1 MGKSTLFN
9 ALTASKNAEAANFP
23 FCTIDPNIGIVDV
36 VDERLDKL
44 TELSKSKKKI
54 YTNITFVDIAGL
66 VKGASK
72 GEGLGNKF
80 LSHIREVDAIIH
92 LVRCFDSEKITH
104 VNSKINP
111 VEDLETIK
119 TEIILSDIDIIQKKL
134 EKGKKKLL
142 EEKQI
147 KILEEKLNQ
156 LNEGKEIFING
167 SDEKKFLSSLGL
179 LSIKPKIIVCN
190 VDEESLANGN
200 AFTKE
205 VQNKYSNEKVV
216 TICADIED
224 QIMGLDNSE
233 RETFMKEIG
242 LNKTGLNQLI
252 KEGYELLNLDTFF
265 TSGPEESRA
274 WTVEKNTPAPKAAS
288 VIHTDFEKKFLTTL
302 GLLSI
307 KPKII
312 VCNVDEESL
321 ATGNAFTED
330 VKRKYTAEKIVTIC
344 ADIEDQIMGLDNNER
359 ETFMKEIGLNKT
371 GLNQLI
377 KEGYDLLN
385 LDTFFT
391 SGPEESR
398 AWTIEKNTL
407 APQAAS
413 VIHTDF
419 EKNFIRAEAVTCEDF
434 IKFGSAEKCK
444 ENGKLRIEGK
454 DYIVK
459 DGDVLYF
466 RVNP

>member
-1 MGKSTLFN
+1 MGFKCGIVGLPNVGKSTLFN

-36 VDERLDKL
+36 VDKRLDQL
-44 TELSKSKKKI
+44 SNLSKSKKKI
-54 YTNITFVDIAGL
+54 YANITFVDIAGL

-92 LVRCFDSEKITH
+92 LVRCFESEKVTH
-104 VNSKINP
+104 VNNAINP
-111 VEDLETIK
+111 LNDLETIK
-119 TEIILSDIDIIQKKL
+119 TEILLADIDIIQKKL

-142 EEKQI
+142 DT
-147 KILEEKLNQ
+147 
-156 LNEGKEIFING
+156 KEIELL
-167 SDEKKFLSSLGL
+167 EKKLKSLNAEEENLNFSEDETKYLSTLGL
-179 LSIKPKIIVCN
+179 LSIKPRIIVCN
-190 VDEESLANGN
+190 VDENSLDKGN
-200 AFTKE
+200 KFTDSVKS
-205 VQNKYSNEKVV
+205 KYGDEKIVI
-216 TICADIED
+216 ICADIED
-224 QIMGLDNSE
+224 QIMELE
-233 RETFMKEIG
+233 KEEKEVFM
-242 LNKTGLNQLI
+242 
-252 KEGYELLNLDTFF
+252 
-265 TSGPEESRA
+265 R
-274 WTVEKNTPAPKAAS
+274 
-288 VIHTDFEKKFLTTL
+288 
-302 GLLSI
+302 
-307 KPKII
+307 
-312 VCNVDEESL
+312 
-321 ATGNAFTED
+321 
-330 VKRKYTAEKIVTIC
+330 
-344 ADIEDQIMGLDNNER
+344 
-359 ETFMKEIGLNKT
+359 EIGLNKT

-398 AWTIEKNTL
+398 AWTIKKNTV
-407 APQAAS
+407 APKAAS

-419 EKNFIRAEAVTCEDF
+419 EKNFIRAETVTSEDF
-434 IKFGSAEKCK
+434 IKYGSAEKSK

>member
-1 MGKSTLFN
+1 MGFKCGIVGLPNVGKSTLFN

-23 FCTIDPNIGIVDV
+23 FCTIDPNVGIVDV
-36 VDERLDKL
+36 LDERLDHLTKL
-44 TELSKSKKKI
+44 SNSKKKI

-92 LVRCFDSEKITH
+92 LVRCFESDKITH
-104 VNSKINP
+104 VNSEINP
-111 VEDLETIK
+111 LNDLETIK

-142 EEKQI
+142 NEKEI
-147 KILEEKLNQ
+147 NILEKKLKLLNQ
-156 LNEGKEIFING
+156 GQDEIESDNEENR
-167 SDEKKFLSSLGL
+167 FLSSLGL

-190 VDEESLANGN
+190 VDEGSVSEGN
-200 AFTKE
+200 K
-205 VQNKYSNEKVV
+205 
-216 TICADIED
+216 
-224 QIMGLDNSE
+224 
-233 RETFMKEIG
+233 
-242 LNKTGLNQLI
+242 
-252 KEGYELLNLDTFF
+252 
-265 TSGPEESRA
+265 
-274 WTVEKNTPAPKAAS
+274 
-288 VIHTDFEKKFLTTL
+288 
-302 GLLSI
+302 
-307 KPKII
+307 
-312 VCNVDEESL
+312 
-321 ATGNAFTED
+321 FTES
-330 VKRKYTAEKIVTIC
+330 VKSKNSNEKIVTIC
-344 ADIEDQIMGLDNNER
+344 ADIEDQIMGLDKSEQ
-359 ETFMKEIGLNKT
+359 ETFMQEIGLNKT

-377 KEGYDLLN
+377 KEGYDLLE

-398 AWTIEKNTL
+398 AWTVKKNTL
-407 APQAAS
+407 APKAAS

-454 DYIVK
+454 D
-459 DGDVLYF
+459 
-466 RVNP
+466 

>member
-1 MGKSTLFN
+1 MGFKCGIVGLPNVGKSTLFN

-36 VDERLDKL
+36 IDERLDQ
-44 TELSKSKKKI
+44 LSKLSNSKKKI

-92 LVRCFDSEKITH
+92 LVRCFESDKITH
-104 VNSKINP
+104 VNSEINP
-111 VEDLETIK
+111 IEDLEIIK
-119 TEIILSDIDIIQKKL
+119 TEITLSDLDIIQKKL

-142 EEKQI
+142 QEKEI
-147 KILEEKLNQ
+147 KILEEKLNL
-156 LNEGKEIFING
+156 LNSGKELIINDQ
-167 SDEKKFLSSLGL
+167 SERKFLS
-179 LSIKPKIIVCN
+179 
-190 VDEESLANGN
+190 
-200 AFTKE
+200 
-205 VQNKYSNEKVV
+205 
-216 TICADIED
+216 
-224 QIMGLDNSE
+224 
-233 RETFMKEIG
+233 
-242 LNKTGLNQLI
+242 
-252 KEGYELLNLDTFF
+252 
-265 TSGPEESRA
+265 
-274 WTVEKNTPAPKAAS
+274 
-288 VIHTDFEKKFLTTL
+288 TL

-312 VCNVDEESL
+312 VCNVDEDSL
-321 ATGNAFTED
+321 AKGNTFTKTIKE
-330 VKRKYTAEKIVTIC
+330 KYSNEKIITIC
-344 ADIEDQIMGLDNNER
+344 ADIEDQIMGLNNNER

-398 AWTIEKNTL
+398 AWTVVKNTL
-407 APQAAS
+407 APKAAS

-419 EKNFIRAEAVTCEDF
+419 EKKFIRAEAVSCEDF

>member
-1 MGKSTLFN
+1 MGFKCGIVGLPNVGKSTLFN

-36 VDERLDKL
+36 VDERLDQLTKL
-44 TELSKSKKKI
+44 SNSKKKI

-92 LVRCFDSEKITH
+92 LVRCFESDKITH

-111 VEDLETIK
+111 LDDLETIK
-119 TEIILSDIDIIQKKL
+119 TEIILSDLDIVQKKL

-142 EEKQI
+142 EEKEV
-147 KILEEKLNQ
+147 KILEDKLSQ
-156 LNEGKEIFING
+156 LNDGKEVVPNNK
-167 SDEKKFLSSLGL
+167 EEEKFLTTLGL

-190 VDEESLANGN
+190 VDEESLAKGN
-200 AFTKE
+200 SYTESVKK
-205 VQNKYSNEKVV
+205 NYSEEKVV

-224 QIMGLDNSE
+224 QIMSLDNDE

-274 WTVEKNTPAPKAAS
+274 WTIEKNTPAPKAAS
-288 VIHTDFEKKFLTTL
+288 VIHTDFEK
-302 GLLSI
+302 
-307 KPKII
+307 
-312 VCNVDEESL
+312 
-321 ATGNAFTED
+321 
-330 VKRKYTAEKIVTIC
+330 
-344 ADIEDQIMGLDNNER
+344 
-359 ETFMKEIGLNKT
+359 
-371 GLNQLI
+371 
-377 KEGYDLLN
+377 
-385 LDTFFT
+385 
-391 SGPEESR
+391 
-398 AWTIEKNTL
+398 
-407 APQAAS
+407 
-413 VIHTDF
+413 
-419 EKNFIRAEAVTCEDF
+419 NFIRAETVTCEDF
-434 IKFGSAEKCK
+434 IKYGSAEKCK

>member
-1 MGKSTLFN
+1 MGFKCGIVGLPNVGKSTLFN

-36 VDERLDKL
+36 VDKRLDQLTKL
-44 TELSKSKKKI
+44 SNSKKKI

-66 VKGASK
+66 VEGASK

-80 LSHIREVDAIIH
+80 LSHIRGVDAIIH
-92 LVRCFDSEKITH
+92 LVRCFESEKITH

-111 VEDLETIK
+111 VDDLETIK

-134 EKGKKKLL
+134 DKGKKKLL
-142 EEKQI
+142 VEKEI
-147 KILEEKLNQ
+147 KILEEKLKQ
-156 LNEGKEIFING
+156 LNDGNEVDIKDEIEN
-167 SDEKKFLSSLGL
+167 KFLSSLGL

-190 VDEESLANGN
+190 VDEESLVEGN
-200 AFTKE
+200 
-205 VQNKYSNEKVV
+205 S
-216 TICADIED
+216 
-224 QIMGLDNSE
+224 
-233 RETFMKEIG
+233 
-242 LNKTGLNQLI
+242 
-252 KEGYELLNLDTFF
+252 
-265 TSGPEESRA
+265 
-274 WTVEKNTPAPKAAS
+274 
-288 VIHTDFEKKFLTTL
+288 
-302 GLLSI
+302 
-307 KPKII
+307 
-312 VCNVDEESL
+312 
-321 ATGNAFTED
+321 FTES
-330 VKRKYTAEKIVTIC
+330 VKNNHSDKKIVTIC
-344 ADIEDQIMGLDNNER
+344 ADIEDQIMGLDGNER

-398 AWTIEKNTL
+398 AWTVKKNTL
-407 APQAAS
+407 APKAAS

-419 EKNFIRAEAVTCEDF
+419 EKNFIRAETITCEDF
-434 IKFGSAEKCK
+434 IKYGSAEKCK

-454 DYIVK
+454 EYIVK

>member
-1 MGKSTLFN
+1 MGFKCGIVGLPNVGKSTLFN

-23 FCTIDPNIGIVDV
+23 FCTIDPNIGIVDA
-36 VDERLDKL
+36 VDERLDQLTKL
-44 TELSKSKKKI
+44 SNSKKKI

-92 LVRCFDSEKITH
+92 LVRCFESDKITH

-111 VEDLETIK
+111 LDDLETIK
-119 TEIILSDIDIIQKKL
+119 TEIILSDLDIVQKKL

-142 EEKQI
+142 EEKEV
-147 KILEEKLNQ
+147 KILEDKLSQ
-156 LNEGKEIFING
+156 LNDGKEVVPNNK
-167 SDEKKFLSSLGL
+167 EEEKFLTTLGL

-190 VDEESLANGN
+190 VDEESLAKGN
-200 AFTKE
+200 SYTESVKK
-205 VQNKYSNEKVV
+205 NYSEEKVV

-224 QIMGLDNSE
+224 QIMSLDNDE

-274 WTVEKNTPAPKAAS
+274 WTIEKNTPAPKAAS
-288 VIHTDFEKKFLTTL
+288 VIHTDFEK
-302 GLLSI
+302 
-307 KPKII
+307 
-312 VCNVDEESL
+312 
-321 ATGNAFTED
+321 
-330 VKRKYTAEKIVTIC
+330 
-344 ADIEDQIMGLDNNER
+344 
-359 ETFMKEIGLNKT
+359 
-371 GLNQLI
+371 
-377 KEGYDLLN
+377 
-385 LDTFFT
+385 
-391 SGPEESR
+391 
-398 AWTIEKNTL
+398 
-407 APQAAS
+407 
-413 VIHTDF
+413 
-419 EKNFIRAEAVTCEDF
+419 NFIRAETVTCEDF
-434 IKFGSAEKCK
+434 VKYGSAEKCK

-459 DGDVLYF
+459 DGDVLNF
-466 RVNP
+466 RFNT

>member
-1 MGKSTLFN
+1 MGFKCGIVGLPNVGKSTLFN

-36 VDERLDKL
+36 VDDRLDH
-44 TELSKSKKKI
+44 LSRLSNSKKKI

-80 LSHIREVDAIIH
+80 LSHIREVDAIVH
-92 LVRCFDSEKITH
+92 LIRCFESDKITH
-104 VNSKINP
+104 VNSEINP
-111 VEDLETIK
+111 LNDLETIK
-119 TEIILSDIDIIQKKL
+119 TEIILSDIDVIQKKL

-142 EEKQI
+142 SEKEIQ
-147 KILEEKLNQ
+147 ILERKLEKLNQ
-156 LNEGKEIFING
+156 GK
-167 SDEKKFLSSLGL
+167 DEFFENDEENKFLSSLGL

-190 VDEESLANGN
+190 IDEKNLEKGNKFTESV
-200 AFTKE
+200 KS
-205 VQNKYSNEKVV
+205 KYPNEKIVI
-216 TICADIED
+216 ICADIED
-224 QIMGLDNSE
+224 QIMGLD
-233 RETFMKEIG
+233 K
-242 LNKTGLNQLI
+242 
-252 KEGYELLNLDTFF
+252 
-265 TSGPEESRA
+265 
-274 WTVEKNTPAPKAAS
+274 
-288 VIHTDFEKKFLTTL
+288 
-302 GLLSI
+302 
-307 KPKII
+307 
-312 VCNVDEESL
+312 
-321 ATGNAFTED
+321 
-330 VKRKYTAEKIVTIC
+330 
-344 ADIEDQIMGLDNNER
+344 NER

-377 KEGYDLLN
+377 KEGYDLLK

-398 AWTIEKNTL
+398 AWTVKKNTL
-407 APQAAS
+407 APKAAS

-419 EKNFIRAEAVTCEDF
+419 EKNFIRAETVTCDDF
-434 IKFGSAEKCK
+434 IKYGSAEKCK

-454 DYIVK
+454 DYVVK

>member
-1 MGKSTLFN
+1 MGFKYGIVGLPNVGKSTLFN

-36 VDERLDKL
+36 IDERLDQL
-44 TELSKSKKKI
+44 ANLSNSKKRI

-104 VNSKINP
+104 VNSKISP
-111 VEDLETIK
+111 SSDLETIK
-119 TEIILSDIDIIQKKL
+119 TEIVLSDLDIVQKKL

-142 EEKQI
+142 EDKEI

-156 LNEGKEIFING
+156 LDKNQEVKINNEEEN
-167 SDEKKFLSSLGL
+167 KFLSNIGL

-190 VDEESLANGN
+190 VDEENLSKGN
-200 AFTKE
+200 QYTEE
-205 VQNKYSNEKVV
+205 VQNKYPNEKIIK
-216 TICADIED
+216 ICADIED
-224 QIMGLDNSE
+224 QLSGLDKNE
-233 RETFMKEIG
+233 KEAFM
-242 LNKTGLNQLI
+242 Q
-252 KEGYELLNLDTFF
+252 D
-265 TSGPEESRA
+265 
-274 WTVEKNTPAPKAAS
+274 
-288 VIHTDFEKKFLTTL
+288 
-302 GLLSI
+302 
-307 KPKII
+307 
-312 VCNVDEESL
+312 
-321 ATGNAFTED
+321 
-330 VKRKYTAEKIVTIC
+330 
-344 ADIEDQIMGLDNNER
+344 
-359 ETFMKEIGLNKT
+359 IGLNKT

-377 KEGYDLLN
+377 KEGYDLLK

-398 AWTIEKNTL
+398 AWTVRKNTI
-407 APQAAS
+407 APKAAS

-419 EKNFIRAEAVTCEDF
+419 EKNFIRAEAVSCEDF
-434 IKFGSAEKCK
+434 IKYGSAEKCK

>member
-1 MGKSTLFN
+1 MGFKCGIVGLPNVGKSTLFN

-36 VDERLDKL
+36 IDDRLDQ
-44 TELSKSKKKI
+44 LSKLSNSKKKI

-92 LVRCFDSEKITH
+92 LVRCFESDQITH

-119 TEIILSDIDIIQKKL
+119 TEIILSDIDVIQKKL
-134 EKGKKKLL
+134 DKGKKKLL
-142 EEKQI
+142 DEKKI
-147 KILEEKLNQ
+147 KILEEKLSQ
-156 LNEGKEIFING
+156 LNEGNEVTSNDQTEI
-167 SDEKKFLSSLGL
+167 KFLSSLGL

-190 VDEESLANGN
+190 VDEESLAEGN
-200 AFTKE
+200 IFTKSIKE
-205 VQNKYSNEKVV
+205 AHPNEKIV

-224 QIMGLDNSE
+224 QIMGLDNNE

-242 LNKTGLNQLI
+242 LSKTGLNQLI

-274 WTVEKNTPAPKAAS
+274 WT
-288 VIHTDFEKKFLTTL
+288 
-302 GLLSI
+302 I
-307 KPKII
+307 K
-312 VCNVDEESL
+312 
-321 ATGNAFTED
+321 
-330 VKRKYTAEKIVTIC
+330 
-344 ADIEDQIMGLDNNER
+344 
-359 ETFMKEIGLNKT
+359 
-371 GLNQLI
+371 
-377 KEGYDLLN
+377 
-385 LDTFFT
+385 
-391 SGPEESR
+391 
-398 AWTIEKNTL
+398 KNTL
-407 APQAAS
+407 APKAAS

-419 EKNFIRAEAVTCEDF
+419 EKNFIRAETVTCEDF
-434 IKFGSAEKCK
+434 IKYGSAEKCK